1 MEQTINWLPTI
12 ITGALI
18 TIGIYLFVR
27 KVKKMDEIY
36 LTKESHES
44 LCKISHLEFQRYVA
58 KEMKELKE
66 DYLEGKFKG
75 LVETIEKNNR

>member
-1 MEQTINWLPTI
+1 
-12 ITGALI
+12 
-18 TIGIYLFVR
+18 
-27 KVKKMDEIY
+27 MDEIY